1 MPVGSL
7 HFIPGTACDQ
17 RLWARVQPLLRGY
30 DASNGSYSDATSLEE
45 MIAHVAAN
53 IPEGCHLVGFSLG
66 GYLAAEAVLRH
77 HKRVKSLTLIA
88 TSLVGLSEEEKS
100 LRRANAETV
109 SRANYKGMSRRR
121 LGQFVHPD
129 HLNNPSITDTVK
141 AMEQDTGR
149 KSLKNQLLAT
159 IDRRDLRKL
168 LPQINVPIHL
178 IGSSDDAICKIDP
191 MKSLDAAEI
200 IRFTEIGAHG
210 GTTGH
215 MIPLEAPTT
224 LAADM
229 TGFFFD
235 ID

>member
-30 DASNGSYSDATSLEE
+30 DASYGSYSDAMSLEE

-53 IPEGCHLVGFSLG
+53 IPLGCHLIGFSLG
-66 GYLAAEAVLRH
+66 GYLAAEAVIRH

-88 TSLVGLSEEEKS
+88 TSLMGLSEEEKS
-100 LRRANAETV
+100 LRRANAQTV
-109 SRANYKGMSRRR
+109 LGSNYKGMSRRR
-121 LGQFVHPD
+121 LGQFVHPNHASD
-129 HLNNPSITDTVK
+129 PSITDIVK
-141 AMEQDTGR
+141 AMEQDTGQER
-149 KSLKNQLLAT
+149 LKNQLLAT

-178 IGSSDDAICKIDP
+178 IGSNDDAICKIDP
-191 MKSLDAAEI
+191 MKSVDAAEI
-200 IRFTEIGAHG
+200 IRFTEVGAEG
-210 GTTGH
+210 ATTGH

-224 LAADM
+224 LAAVM